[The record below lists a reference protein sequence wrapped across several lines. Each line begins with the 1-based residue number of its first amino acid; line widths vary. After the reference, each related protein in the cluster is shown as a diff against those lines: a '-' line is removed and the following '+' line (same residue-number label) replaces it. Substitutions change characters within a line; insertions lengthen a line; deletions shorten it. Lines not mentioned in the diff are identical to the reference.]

1 MYLRFSCQIEVNSR
15 LDFLWRLKFK
25 KEMDEVEVTSTM
37 SRLLLEN
44 MLPKHVVGII
54 LNPKRNRDEVYH
66 EKYDY
71 VAVMFASIPNF
82 KEFYVQ
88 SDINKDGL
96 ECLRLLNEIIAEF
109 DLVRNL
115 LVFIWD

>member
-1 MYLRFSCQIEVNSR
+1 
-15 LDFLWRLKFK
+15 
-25 KEMDEVEVTSTM
+25 MDELEATSTM

-54 LNPKRNRDEVYH
+54 LNPSRNQDELYH
-66 EKYDY
+66 EKYDS

-109 DLVRNL
+109 DLVRIL
-115 LVFIWD
+115 